1 MALSAAILLISG
13 VLQTLSNL
21 ATQQE
26 AVAGKL
32 QLIAQK
38 ASQPVSS
45 FIQAKFSILGT
56 AARLT
61 NLMKMTP
68 DEQQQVLDSLLGR
81 DVAFRQVVVLNA
93 QDQETAKAARLSQ
106 QAAGTLVGQLQ
117 GANALPS
124 APGPAG

>member
-1 MALSAAILLISG
+1 MKARTKTSRGPRSLTTTLAIAFLALSVAILLISS

-32 QLIAQK
+32 QLFAQE

-45 FIQAKFSILGT
+45 FIQDKFSILGT

-61 NLMKMTP
+61 NLW
-68 DEQQQVLDSLLGR
+68 R
-81 DVAFRQVVVLNA
+81 
-93 QDQETAKAARLSQ
+93 
-106 QAAGTLVGQLQ
+106 
-117 GANALPS
+117 
-124 APGPAG
+124 